1 MNEIIQSRPHGLQ
14 PIRLSRPWDFPAKS
28 TGVGCHCLLKAP
40 EVVCAVSGED
50 HRLGILSSK
59 EGFEADTSSFKPSS
73 LKLPSVSSTNS
84 IWQLAHRHLCKKLHE
99 WKCVKGTMPCFTGS
113 KTFSH
118 VFFHL
123 TLKITLWSK
132 QDRYYY
138 PQFSGKEIGILS
150 QPRMQTSGF
159 CSTLFKLRNIH
170 STETWITSAVAY
182 REEILN
188 RSQKQRL

>member
-1 MNEIIQSRPHGLQ
+1 MVKTTGLGSY
-14 PIRLSRPWDFPAKS
+14 PPREDLRLTQF
-28 TGVGCHCLLKAP
+28 
-40 EVVCAVSGED
+40 
-50 HRLGILSSK
+50 SS
-59 EGFEADTSSFKPSS
+59 KPSS
-73 LKLPSVSSTNS
+73 LKLPSISSTNS
-84 IWQLAHRHLCKKLHE
+84 IWQLAHRHHCKKLRE

-159 CSTLFKLRNIH
+159 CSTLFKLHNIY
-170 STETWITSAVAY
+170 STETWVTSAVTY